1 MSWIRKSKVSDQYDA
16 VRHMVDMLARE
27 SINAGTPLTNEE
39 QNLLSRE
46 CVMPDVLNEKTKVL
60 IHRILER
67 ELASGAAE
75 LDHPDSFYNCL
86 EWAGDPDYPSIARL
100 TEEVLVEGRATGAF
114 PPPGRL
120 HGWGFAKDRLLLVG
134 CGLALVIAIFVVG
147 WLVSSR

>member
-1 MSWIRKSKVSDQYDA
+1 MSWIRKSKVSDQYEA

-27 SINAGTPLTNEE
+27 SINAGTLLTDEE
-39 QNLLSRE
+39 QNLLSLE
-46 CVMPDVLNEKTKVL
+46 CVIRGVLKEKSKIL
-60 IHRILER
+60 IYQILER
-67 ELASGAAE
+67 ELVSGATE
-75 LDHPDSFYNCL
+75 LEHPDSFYNFL
-86 EWAGDPDYPSIARL
+86 EWAGDPDYPNIARL
-100 TEEVLVEGRATGAF
+100 TEEVVLEGRASGAF